1 MSGPRGPPKGKVGVP
16 GIGSP
21 SAGPLSH
28 PQSTVA
34 PSQGS
39 QHHTTG
45 SVTLDCDAQPQGPHQ
60 APGINSNVQQRP
72 GMNSKGITNVTP
84 IITILPSYKAF

>member
-16 GIGSP
+16 SVGSP

-34 PSQGS
+34 PSQGP

-45 SVTLDCDAQPQGPHQ
+45 SVTLDCDAQPQGPHP
-60 APGINSNVQQRP
+60 APGMNSSVQQRP
-72 GMNSKGITNVTP
+72 GMNFQGITNVTTP
-84 IITILPSYKAF
+84 VITRMP